1 MLDDFELE
9 QKIAYKIINNSIK
22 KDKCSHAYLID
33 SNGYPKSL
41 EFAISFAKTL
51 MCPYNYTNIL
61 KCECCNQ
68 CKIIDDGNF
77 LELKIIQPDGEWIKK
92 EQLEELQNLFS
103 KKAIVGN
110 KKVYIIDGVEKL
122 NTNSANSILKFL
134 EEPEDGI
141 VAILITEN
149 VNKVINTIVSRCQ
162 ILSLN
167 NNYKSNNDSLVL
179 KVANNIFNS
188 ENKINDFV
196 NNDDSI
202 NFINNVIN
210 FVNFYEDNGLDT
222 LLNIESLWN
231 CFFKDRKDITI
242 ALEIMLLIYNDVLNY
257 LLNKPIIVFNDIKK
271 DIQKISIKSNIL
283 NISKKIHII
292 IDLREKIKYNI
303 NTNLLM
309 DKLLIDFQG
318 CE

>member
-61 KCECCNQ
+61 KCECCNR

>member
-61 KCECCNQ
+61 KCECCNR

-210 FVNFYEDNGLDT
+210 FVNFYEDNGIDT